1 MEAFTFT
8 GYHIEE
14 VTIDNFKSA
23 GRVSPIEENSA
34 RISIP
39 REVLEGAAQ
48 GASVRMASF
57 LFRNMSGLL
66 PESLSNSDGAQND
79 TYVKQ

>member
-1 MEAFTFT
+1 MT

-23 GRVSPIEENSA
+23 GRVSPIEEDSA

-39 REVLEGAAQ
+39 REVVEGAVE
-48 GASVRMASF
+48 GTPVRMASF
-57 LFRNMSGLL
+57 LYRNMSGLL

-79 TYVKQ
+79 MYVKQYCST